1 MTKADK
7 VFLEE
12 VRNIL
17 IILEYYKLELSLVM
31 PKICLLVRK
40 AQAKGKAKLMEK
52 TKSVG
57 KFS

>member
-1 MTKADK
+1 M
-7 VFLEE
+7 
-12 VRNIL
+12 
-17 IILEYYKLELSLVM
+17 LEYYKLELSLVM